1 MLPEKDSLEAS
12 LPSADSR
19 RGSTKEAHSVVRD
32 ADVAARFLA
41 SLDDSVKH
49 RPITPK
55 EARKVLWKI
64 DLTILPLLGI
74 SVIIACV
81 DKLVI
86 SNAAIYG
93 MATDTKLVGDKFAW
107 VGSVFYF
114 GFLLFEYPSSFLIQR
129 LPVAKFFSAT
139 ALVWATMMCCTA
151 ATNNFAG
158 LATVRFIMGMSEAC
172 LFPVCNVFTVM
183 WWKNQEQPF
192 RIACWMSPFSSIF
205 IGIVGYG
212 VGNAHTSLASWRLL
226 YLVLGGFSLLWA
238 AVLFLLL
245 PDSPTQCRYM
255 CDREKFVC
263 LERIKSN
270 NTGVEDKKI
279 KWYQVRECFCDPK
292 TWLLIVFGIAQNIPN
307 GAITTFAAIIVSGM
321 GYTPLATALLGIPT
335 GIVAALWA
343 WLLSWPAGRLA
354 HARCLLVA
362 LSNLVTI
369 ASALLMW
376 HLPRSNKVG
385 LLASYYAFYTYWA
398 AYVLGATLPLANTSG
413 HSKKVATNALVFV
426 AYCVGNIVGPQLF
439 RDVHADTASDDDDD
453 GDHGRRYAA
462 RGYAGLLVC
471 LVVAMA
477 AILAYG
483 ALCAV
488 ENRRRDRHGGVVV
501 VSAAHHG
508 EGSDDDGQRRDDDEP
523 QLAEGGEGAFSDK
536 TDREKKD
543 FRYTY

>member
-1 MLPEKDSLEAS
+1 
-12 LPSADSR
+12 
-19 RGSTKEAHSVVRD
+19 
-32 ADVAARFLA
+32 
-41 SLDDSVKH
+41 
-49 RPITPK
+49 
-55 EARKVLWKI
+55 
-64 DLTILPLLGI
+64 
-74 SVIIACV
+74 
-81 DKLVI
+81 
-86 SNAAIYG
+86 
-93 MATDTKLVGDKFAW
+93 
-107 VGSVFYF
+107 
-114 GFLLFEYPSSFLIQR
+114 
-129 LPVAKFFSAT
+129 
-139 ALVWATMMCCTA
+139 
-151 ATNNFAG
+151 
-158 LATVRFIMGMSEAC
+158 MS
-172 LFPVCNVFTVM
+172 
-183 WWKNQEQPF
+183 Q
-192 RIACWMSPFSSIF
+192 FSSIF
-205 IGIVGYG
+205 TGIVSYG
-212 VGNAHTSLASWRLL
+212 IGHAHTSLASWRLL
-226 YLVLGGFSLLWA
+226 YLVLGGISLVWA

-245 PDSPTQCRYM
+245 PDSPTRCWYM

-263 LERIKSN
+263 LERVKSN

-292 TWLLIVFGIAQNIPN
+292 TWLLIVFGIAQNILN
-307 GAITTFAAIIVSGM
+307 GGITTFAALIVSSL
-321 GYTPLATALLGIPT
+321 GYSRLVTNLLGIPT
-335 GIVAALWA
+335 GIIATLWA
-343 WLLSWPAGRLA
+343 WLLSYPAGRLA

-362 LSNLVTI
+362 LSNLVTV

-376 HLPRSNKVG
+376 HLPCSNGLG

-439 RDVHADTASDDDDD
+439 RDVVVDAESDHDD

-471 LVVAMA
+471 LVVATA

-508 EGSDDDGQRRDDDEP
+508 EGNDDDGRRRDDDEP
-523 QLAEGGEGAFSDK
+523 QLAEGEGEEGAFSDR